1 MYRILKLVSF
11 EEINLFFFVIDDR
24 EIDLIFFELIF
35 M

>member
-1 MYRILKLVSF
+1 MYRILKLVFF